1 MKPFIP
7 DSLPLANIN
16 WEAHVNSIGKA
27 QAALARY
34 DGMLQSIVNPGL
46 LLAPL
51 TTQEAVL
58 SSRIEGTQATL
69 MEVFEFEAHPKEKLS
84 PEKRADIQEILNY
97 RNAINFAVT
106 KLQTHPL
113 TINVIKEIHAIL
125 MDSVRGR
132 NKAPGE
138 FRKIQNYIG
147 AQGAGIEQALYI
159 PPSPEQVM
167 PGMGNLET
175 YIHTDEK
182 DSLVQLAIVKAQFE
196 IIHPFLDGNG
206 RIGRILIPLFL
217 YHKQMLASPMFYLSY
232 YLENHRE
239 LYYEK
244 LRGITS
250 KGDWNG
256 WIAFFLQAIIEQAE
270 MNINKAKQIQDL
282 YDKLKLQIPHIT
294 NSKYSIQAT
303 DALFLKPLFSSTDFI
318 NTSGIPYRS
327 ALRVLSIL
335 KEKNILKTVS
345 EMKGSKAESIVLES
359 LLEIVG

>member
-1 MKPFIP
+1 MNAYIP
-7 DSLPLANIN
+7 DILPLSSIN
-16 WEAHVNSIGKA
+16 WEAHVSNIGKA

-34 DGMLQSIVNPGL
+34 DGMLQSIINPGL
-46 LLAPL
+46 LLSPL

-69 MEVFEFEAHPKEKLS
+69 EEVFGFEANPKEKLS

-97 RNAINFAVT
+97 RQAIEYALT

-138 FRKIQNYIG
+138 FRRIQNFIG
-147 AQGAGIEQALYI
+147 VHGADLEHATYI
-159 PPSPEQVM
+159 PPSPEMVM
-167 PGMGNLET
+167 PAMDNLEK
-175 YIHTDEK
+175 YIHMDEK

-244 LRGITS
+244 LRGITA

-256 WIAFFLQAIIEQAE
+256 WIDFFLTAVTEQAN
-270 MNINKAKQIQDL
+270 MNITKARQIQEL
-282 YDKLKLQIPHIT
+282 YDKLKLQIPLLT
-294 NSKYSIQAT
+294 NSKFAIQTT
-303 DALFLKPLFSSTDFI
+303 DALFFRPIFTTTDFVS
-318 NTSGIPYRS
+318 TSGIPIKSSVRI
-327 ALRVLSIL
+327 LNVL
-335 KEKNILKTVS
+335 KEHKI
-345 EMKGSKAESIVLES
+345 LES
-359 LLEIVG
+359 VALSQGNKAGSMAMIALLDIIG